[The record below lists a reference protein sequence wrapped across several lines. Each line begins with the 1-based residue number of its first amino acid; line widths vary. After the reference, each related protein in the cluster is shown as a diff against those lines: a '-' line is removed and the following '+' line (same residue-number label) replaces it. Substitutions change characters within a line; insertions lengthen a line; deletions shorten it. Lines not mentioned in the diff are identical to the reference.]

1 MKTPQ
6 FVLVAGCNAA
16 GKSSFIR
23 SRINQ
28 LEDFEIIMTDVY
40 KSRSRDVVEKAFSL
54 NRNVVLETVFN
65 NESFKDLVDK
75 ARDRGYHTSLV
86 LLFLDT
92 PQQSINRVA
101 TRSIEQGGIY
111 ISGPNIKWNFNQS
124 FKNVALYYLYFDQ
137 SDFIYTG
144 TTGKNRFVM
153 RFEKSRLVEY
163 HKTELQY
170 SQKFAEYSFRW
181 QRLNEETY
189 KIITT
194 NEDYIDQ

>member
-1 MKTPQ
+1 MNLPQ
-6 FVLVAGCNAA
+6 FVFVAGCNAV

-40 KSRSRDVVEKAFSL
+40 KSRSIDIVEKALSVGK
-54 NRNVVLETVFN
+54 NVVLETVFN
-65 NESFKDLVDK
+65 DDSFKNLVDK
-75 ARDRGYHTSLV
+75 ARGRGYHTSLV
-86 LLFLDT
+86 ALFLDN
-92 PQQSINRVA
+92 PQQSITRVA
-101 TRSIEQGGIY
+101 SRSVQENGLF
-111 ISGPNIKWNFNQS
+111 ISGSNVKLNFNAS
-124 FKNVALYYLYFDQ
+124 FKNIAMYYFYFDR

-144 TTGKNRFVM
+144 DTGENSIVM
-153 RFEKSRLVEY
+153 RFEKSRQVEY

-170 SQKFAEYSFRW
+170 PQKFAEYSFRW

-194 NEDYIDQ
+194 NKDYIDQ